1 MPAMPV
7 ADTKHLIIYMM
18 IMTKSIAAST
28 IALSYAL
35 IIFYM
40 SFVSAGTL
48 HVIYK
53 RVGIGGDNLPH
64 VLSFVLLA
72 FLIRFMFSTR
82 LYKKLTQCPRVWS
95 VYTSAFL
102 SVTLE
107 ISQVFMPTRH
117 ASFLDMLLHAAGI
130 FIFFV
135 IDSGIDKYGKR
146 QEYD

>member
-1 MPAMPV
+1 MSV
-7 ADTKHLIIYMM
+7 ADTKHPVIYMTIM
-18 IMTKSIAAST
+18 IKSIAAST

-48 HVIYK
+48 HIIYK
-53 RVGIGGDNLPH
+53 RVGIGGDNLLH
-64 VLSFVLLA
+64 VLSFILLA

-82 LYKKLTQCPRVWS
+82 LYQKLTQSPRVWS

-117 ASFLDMLLHAAGI
+117 ASVLDLLLHAAGI